1 MQRAPEIVSDEDLAV
16 ALWGTHRRGGRDN
29 TMSVHVRR
37 LRTRLEGIADIR
49 RVRGRG
55 YALALT

>member
-1 MQRAPEIVSDEDLAV
+1 MQRAPEIVSDEDLAM
-16 ALWGTHRRGGRDN
+16 ALWGTHRTGRDN
-29 TMSVHVRR
+29 SMSVHVGR

-49 RVRGRG
+49 RIRGRG